1 MLELI
6 VWAIAGVAKALYML
20 YYHKRSN
27 KKWGVLDTLAAIVIN
42 TVFYGMLVEMILKLI
57 D

>member
-6 VWAIAGVAKALYML
+6 VCAIAGVAKVLYML

-27 KKWGVLDTLAAIVIN
+27 KKWGALDTLAAIVIN